1 MRFQRSPDVTYDVV
15 DGHAVLID
23 PGAVQMLTLNPVGT
37 LVWQHL
43 DDDKTCE
50 ELTKA
55 LLPLLTG
62 VSAEQL
68 ELDISSFLRTLADAG
83 LVTTADVGA

>member
-1 MRFQRSPDVTYDVV
+1 MRFRRSPDVTYDVL

-23 PGAVQMLTLNPVGT
+23 PGAVEMLTLNPVGT

-43 DDDKTCE
+43 DDTKSCD
-50 ELTKA
+50 ELAAA

-62 VSAEQL
+62 VTAEQL
-68 ELDISSFLRTLADAG
+68 EFDIAAFLRELADAG
-83 LVTTADVGA
+83 LVTADGGP